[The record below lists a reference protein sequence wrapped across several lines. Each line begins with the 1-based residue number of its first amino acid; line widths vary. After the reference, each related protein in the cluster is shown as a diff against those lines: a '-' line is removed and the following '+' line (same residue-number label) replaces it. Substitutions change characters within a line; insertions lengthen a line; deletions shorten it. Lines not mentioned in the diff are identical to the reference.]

1 MITTHFISAVSPF
14 LMLPVMVVVVEGVP
28 KIDLYPVLH
37 PANGSYTANLIQ
49 CGQQI
54 ASALDKHGAFIAI
67 NTDISPT
74 LQIELYDTTR
84 RYFNRPKDE
93 KMKIPVNQD
102 NTHGYE
108 THTSALGDT
117 EESFTVMVG
126 HADDISAKKKT
137 FWPQSPGDFS
147 AVWENYYRRTEF
159 TSNEI
164 LKCMAHALG
173 VPEQFFTSKSSEHRS
188 LLKAIHYPVP
198 TREVKVGGAATTR
211 ANDTSAT
218 TERIDTIPRGTVRSG
233 AHRHF
238 GLITLT
244 KQVDNSG
251 LEIQHGGAGGS
262 WVAVDTNEEEL
273 LVNVGELMDFWTGGR
288 WKPVEHRV
296 VETGQKL
303 NRPGVEKHSGRFSFV
318 YYHYVDPKARIDC
331 RDIAGSMCS
340 NPAVIAEDWVMGK
353 HRSSLQQQA
362 QRRTAAQSSSSWYGS
377 RASEASSSKGIHA
390 TEL

>member
-1 MITTHFISAVSPF
+1 MLHNPLIVIANF
-14 LMLPVMVVVVEGVP
+14 LLSTIYLIKAGGGGIP

-37 PANGSYTANLIQ
+37 PTNGSYTSNLKK
-49 CGQQI
+49 CGSEI
-54 ASALDKHGAFIAI
+54 ASALDKYGAFIAI

-126 HADDISAKKKT
+126 HTDDNNKQT
-137 FWPQSPGDFS
+137 YWPQSPGDFS
-147 AVWENYYRRTEF
+147 AIWENYYRRTEF

-173 VPEQFFTSKSSEHRS
+173 LTEEFFLRKSSQHRS

-198 TREVKVGGAATTR
+198 TREVKISGS
-211 ANDTSAT
+211 NDT
-218 TERIDTIPRGTVRSG
+218 ERVDTIPKGTVRSG
-233 AHRHF
+233 AHRHY

-251 LEIQHGGAGGS
+251 LEIQHGTNG
-262 WVAVDTNEEEL
+262 WTRVDSNEEEL
-273 LVNVGELMDFWTGGR
+273 LVHVGELMNLWTGGR
-288 WKPVEHRV
+288 WRTVDHRV
-296 VETGQKL
+296 IETGQKL
-303 NRPGVEKHSGRFSFV
+303 DKPGVEKHNGRFSFV
-318 YYHYVDPKARIDC
+318 
-331 RDIAGSMCS
+331 
-340 NPAVIAEDWVMGK
+340 
-353 HRSSLQQQA
+353 
-362 QRRTAAQSSSSWYGS
+362 
-377 RASEASSSKGIHA
+377 
-390 TEL
+390 

>member
-1 MITTHFISAVSPF
+1 MMTTHFISAFSPL
-14 LMLPVMVVVVEGVP
+14 LMLPVMVMVVEGVP

-74 LQIELYDTTR
+74 LQIELYDATR

-126 HADDISAKKKT
+126 HADDTSAKKKT
-137 FWPQSPGDFS
+137 YWPQSPGDFS

-173 VPEQFFTSKSSEHRS
+173 
-188 LLKAIHYPVP
+188 
-198 TREVKVGGAATTR
+198 
-211 ANDTSAT
+211 
-218 TERIDTIPRGTVRSG
+218 TVRSG

-251 LEIQHGGAGGS
+251 LEIQHGAGG

-331 RDIAGSMCS
+331 KGILPRYYLYPTTTAYSDIAGSMCS

-362 QRRTAAQSSSSWYGS
+362 QRRTAAQSASSWYGS
-377 RASEASSSKGIHA
+377 RASEASSKGIHA